1 MTSCIRRDGF
11 VLGGGNYCPSRLFNA
26 FEPIRILGQ
35 TTKENL
41 REKHD
46 SWQAKHVILVT
57 QARAHIGEL
66 IERALYNQC
75 NKAARL
81 RNDMMLTKDY

>member
-11 VLGGGNYCPSRLFNA
+11 VKGGGDYCPSRLFNA

-41 REKHD
+41 REKQD

-57 QARAHIGEL
+57 QARTHISEL
-66 IERALYNQC
+66 IEQGLYNQC
-75 NKAARL
+75 NKAAR
-81 RNDMMLTKDY
+81 